1 MKEDEVTSKLKKLA
15 RLIEYHNNLY
25 YNEDNPEISDADYD
39 NLRIE
44 NIELE
49 KKFPDLVLL
58 NSPTKKVGA
67 ELTSAFKK
75 VRHSVPMLSLGNTFT
90 KDDVQDYLDKTRRFL
105 QIDNNT
111 KLEFIAEPKI
121 DGLSA
126 TLIYKNG
133 KLIIGA
139 TRGDGKQG
147 ENITANIK
155 TIKVR
160 KY

>member
-1 MKEDEVTSKLKKLA
+1 MEEDEVTSKLKKLA

-75 VRHSVPMLSLGNTFT
+75 VQHSVPMLSLGNTFT
-90 KDDVQDYLDKTRRFL
+90 KDDVQD
-105 QIDNNT
+105 
-111 KLEFIAEPKI
+111 
-121 DGLSA
+121 
-126 TLIYKNG
+126 
-133 KLIIGA
+133 
-139 TRGDGKQG
+139 
-147 ENITANIK
+147 
-155 TIKVR
+155 
-160 KY
+160 